1 MADARALLKAKRVER
16 GAAGPKPRIAAVR
29 STAKNEEHL
38 RKGKRKLE
46 SPITTMDA
54 RASSPAF
61 AAPFVDAMTEPPNDK
76 RRRIDEPM
84 STDSPPTAGFPADF
98 FSDASRSLPI
108 GDDDDGS
115 ENGHA
120 EALNTTTSHNLPI
133 PSHPSSS
140 SNTTQLNPVPSSI
153 DDEFAAFERA
163 MQTAAQPPK
172 RDAQHAAFAKATVAA
187 EPELIADTAT
197 SGFPPAIDEESRR
210 GELNNAV
217 DAPTEVEET
226 EIDQRRRKQEEERE
240 LIMDRLLDE
249 ERAQEEA
256 DAKVNALKA
265 RLEAIKLKRAAKKA
279 GGQ

>member
-1 MADARALLKAKRVER
+1 MADARALLKAKRLER
-16 GAAGPKPRIAAVR
+16 GAGPKPRIAAVR
-29 STAKNEEHL
+29 STAKDEEHL

-54 RASSPAF
+54 RASSPAL
-61 AAPFVDAMTEPPNDK
+61 AAPSVDAITEPPSDK
-76 RRRIDEPM
+76 RRRIDESM
-84 STDSPPTAGFPADF
+84 SGDSPSAAGAAGFPTDF

-108 GDDDDGS
+108 GDDNDGS
-115 ENGHA
+115 ENGH
-120 EALNTTTSHNLPI
+120 EEDSNTATSHTVSA
-133 PSHPSSS
+133 PSHPSSH
-140 SNTTQLNPVPSSI
+140 TTQPNPPPSSI

-163 MQTAAQPPK
+163 MQAAAQPPK

-197 SGFPPAIDEESRR
+197 SGFPPAIDDESRG
-210 GELNNAV
+210 GEPNNAA
-217 DAPTEVEET
+217 DASAEVEET

-279 GGQ
+279 GGK